1 MTSKPVVL
9 REIARRDIDGAI
21 DFYLAEA
28 GEAVALRFI
37 DALQAAIFAIGR
49 HPAAGSPRYGQDLD
63 LPGLRSR
70 PLKRFPYVVFYVERD
85 RDVDVWRVLHAKRDI
100 PARFEEP

>member
-9 REIARRDIDGAI
+9 REQAQRDVDEAT

-37 DALQAAIFAIGR
+37 DALQTTPSALSR
-49 HPAAGSPRYGQDLD
+49 QPAAGSPRYAQELD

-70 PLKRFPYVVFYVERD
+70 IVGRFPYVVFYVERD
-85 RDVDVWRVLHAKRDI
+85 RDLDVWRVLHAKRDI
-100 PARFEEP
+100 AARLQDT

>member
-9 REIARRDIDGAI
+9 REAARRDINEAI

-28 GEAVALRFI
+28 GEAVALGFI
-37 DALQAAIFAIGR
+37 DELQAAILAIGR
-49 HPAAGSPRYGQDLD
+49 RPAAGSPRYAQELE

-70 PLKRFPYVVFYVERD
+70 LLRRFPYVVFYVERD
-85 RDVDVWRVLHAKRDI
+85 RDVDVWRVLHAKWDI
-100 PARFEEP
+100 PARLEAP

>member
-9 REIARRDIDGAI
+9 REVARRDVDGAI
-21 DFYLAEA
+21 DFYLAET

-37 DALQAAIFAIGR
+37 GALQAAIFAISR
-49 HPAAGSPRYGQDLD
+49 HPAAGSPRYGQELD

-70 PLKRFPYVVFYVERD
+70 VVARFPYAVFYVERE
-85 RDVDVWRVLHAKRDI
+85 RDVDVWRVLHAGRDI
-100 PARFEEP
+100 PAQLGEL

>member
-9 REIARRDIDGAI
+9 REIARRDVDDAI

-37 DALQAAIFAIGR
+37 DAVQGAILAIGR
-49 HPAAGSPRYGQDLD
+49 QPAVGSPRYAHELD
-63 LPGLRSR
+63 LRGLRGR
-70 PLKRFPYVVFYVERD
+70 LLRGFPYVVFYVERD
-85 RDVDVWRVLHAKRDI
+85 RDVDVWRVLHAKRDM
-100 PARFEEP
+100 AAWLGES